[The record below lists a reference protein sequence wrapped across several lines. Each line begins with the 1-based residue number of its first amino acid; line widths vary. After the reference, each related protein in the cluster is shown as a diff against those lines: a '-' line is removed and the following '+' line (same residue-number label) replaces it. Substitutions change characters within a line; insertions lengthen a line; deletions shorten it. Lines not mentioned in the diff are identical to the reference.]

1 MVSSFRTRWF
11 AHPIGG
17 CDGKLL
23 QVVGHTPVEKITREG
38 NLISCDVFS
47 TDRDRKPIGTQE
59 YLMIGA
65 VIIKRLCAKSRI

>member
-1 MVSSFRTRWF
+1 MVSSFRTRLF

-23 QVVGHTPVEKITREG
+23 QVVGHTPVEKNTREG

-47 TDRDRKPIGTQE
+47 TDRDR
-59 YLMIGA
+59 
-65 VIIKRLCAKSRI
+65 